1 MSKEKKKTYQALVAQ
16 AHAPISLAGGGGS
29 PVIYDD
35 GSHSKK
41 KSMMMG
47 EGGPALP
54 SVAPAMLQTP
64 NALQAEAQEA
74 CS

>member
-1 MSKEKKKTYQALVAQ
+1 VSKEKKKTYQALVAQ
-16 AHAPISLAGGGGS
+16 AHAPISLAGGVARQSSTMMG
-29 PVIYDD
+29 PTQ
-35 GSHSKK
+35 KK

>member
-1 MSKEKKKTYQALVAQ
+1 MR
-16 AHAPISLAGGGGS
+16 PSLWRGARQS
-29 PVIYDD
+29 
-35 GSHSKK
+35 
-41 KSMMMG
+41 SMMMG

>member
-16 AHAPISLAGGGGS
+16 AHAPISLAGGS